1 MLIRAGEQMAFVL
14 SCPKQSP
21 RSAPSWMT
29 HIIIVDAKKQNIRL
43 FKMWLLRYA
52 RSSQILVKIS

>member
-29 HIIIVDAKKQNIRL
+29 HIIIVDAKKQDIRL
-43 FKMWLLRYA
+43 FKMWMP
-52 RSSQILVKIS
+52 QITKTHIISDLS